1 MSLIVTAEDSHTESL
16 VLGLSTLLFL
26 LALQLALSGLTRAQ
40 EPATQAPASAGVAA
54 EATSAGSSAGP
65 GAAEADAPGSVYS
78 RAIDAALM
86 EYERGNFEEAREHLR
101 AAHEAY
107 PNARTYRGLGKAE
120 FELRNY
126 GESVK
131 MLEAALTSQVKPL
144 DATLRAEVEAI
155 LARARAYVGE
165 VHVNVEPGTATV
177 SVDGVLMASGPDAAL
192 ALVVGDHVLEFR
204 ASGHLPERRA
214 IRVKGGESMTV
225 RVVLP
230 SPNDSGDGHQ
240 TIVALQ
246 PQASPLVD
254 TATRK
259 RRWVWASV
267 GTLLVGGIVTGA
279 VLAARSGHRGNG
291 DVSGGTTGVVIENP

>member
-1 MSLIVTAEDSHTESL
+1 MSHVTIADRSPPKSSALRLTTLSL
-16 VLGLSTLLFL
+16 CVALGL
-26 LALQLALSGLTRAQ
+26 LAWEPARAQ
-40 EPATQAPASAGVAA
+40 EASPASAPAPSAAPPAASPGEPDAAGGVYAR
-54 EATSAGSSAGP
+54 E
-65 GAAEADAPGSVYS
+65 
-78 RAIDAALM
+78 IDVALM

-131 MLEAALTSQVKPL
+131 MLEAALSSQVKPL
-144 DATLRAEVEAI
+144 DDSLRAEVESI

-165 VHVNVEPGTATV
+165 VHVNVEPGSATV
-177 SVDGVLMASGPDAAL
+177 MVDGVVMASGPDAAL
-192 ALVVGDHVLEFR
+192 ALVVGDHMLEFR

-230 SPNDSGDGHQ
+230 SPSDPNGAGRTVLS
-240 TIVALQ
+240 LQ
-246 PQASPLVD
+246 PERAHEAD
-254 TATRK
+254 GNTRR
-259 RRWVWASV
+259 RRWIWASV
-267 GTLLVGGIVTGA
+267 GTLIVGGIVTGA
-279 VLAARSGHRGNG
+279 VLATRSHHGGG
-291 DVSGGTTGVVIENP
+291 QVGGGTTGVIIDNP